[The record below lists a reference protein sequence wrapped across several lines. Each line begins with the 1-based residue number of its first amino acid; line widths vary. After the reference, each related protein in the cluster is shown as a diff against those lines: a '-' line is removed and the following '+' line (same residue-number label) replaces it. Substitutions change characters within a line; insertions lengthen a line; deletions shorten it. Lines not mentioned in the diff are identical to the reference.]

1 MPGSGPEIYLGGPP
15 GKRAAAICANRA
27 NPRPRLPTRLRESSL
42 KLLQDRHAVRVLQH
56 TPQRPLRSSY
66 AAELAKCSCRHRRA
80 LAAGLA
86 HAPKSTPEQRLD
98 RHELRTAHVDL
109 CVLSGSRRSR
119 RCGSQKWEPMCS
131 AVLGRSATQS
141 DSSRRSVAPH
151 STQSDGDGR
160 LDPLWIS
167 LTRKRSQVQ
176 ILYGPR
182 RFSKLC
188 LPVRAAMRA
197 SHLQFCPSV
206 AGHSALGC
214 GFTGDS
220 RGFGI
225 LSGGSVDLPWRSL
238 GRGSIT
244 ESERL
249 CTCHCADS
257 APTSRPTDTPR
268 RNARLKVMRD
278 RTSKKAEHLS
288 PRLMRR

>member
-1 MPGSGPEIYLGGPP
+1 MAPRCQRRRSRERSATRSAPRDGASTAV
-15 GKRAAAICANRA
+15 AA
-27 NPRPRLPTRLRESSL
+27 RL
-42 KLLQDRHAVRVLQH
+42 
-56 TPQRPLRSSY
+56 
-66 AAELAKCSCRHRRA
+66 RRA
-80 LAAGLA
+80 LGATNGSQCVQPPPDPARPIQIIHAGL
-86 HAPKSTPEQRLD
+86 RLSVD
-98 RHELRTAHVDL
+98 SVRRRRTLRN
-109 CVLSGSRRSR
+109 
-119 RCGSQKWEPMCS
+119 
-131 AVLGRSATQS
+131 
-141 DSSRRSVAPH
+141 
-151 STQSDGDGR
+151 
-160 LDPLWIS
+160 S

-182 RFSKLC
+182 HFSKLR
-188 LPVRAAMRA
+188 LAVRAAMRA

-206 AGHSALGC
+206 VGHSALGC

-220 RGFGI
+220 LGFGI

-257 APTSRPTDTPR
+257 APTSGPTDTPR

-288 PRLMRR
+288 PRLIRR